1 MLNRSFISLSL
12 AAAFALLAT
21 IARAD
26 VVETKDG
33 ARLVGKITKV
43 DGVTI
48 TLKTEYAGDIAI
60 KQGHVVAL
68 TTDEPRYV
76 RLADGTV
83 AEGTVT
89 PAPEGKVQI
98 NDTGGA
104 VATPVDK
111 VIATWSQGERDPALV
126 ALAPNW
132 SFEVAA
138 DMTGKS
144 GNSDQ
149 FGTAL
154 SARAK
159 RVAGPETLQFYTGYN
174 YQSTE
179 GETSDDRFKIGF
191 DYADNFSGRK
201 SWYARDEAGYD
212 HVKDISFYNVAAV
225 GLGYDLIKKPRQIL
239 TGRTG
244 LAYRYETYGD
254 PTAEDV
260 SSLGLD
266 LGLHHEYTFRDSKM
280 VNDLTYVPAFDDFNN
295 YRAVHESYFEMP
307 LANPKWKLRLGVTN
321 EYTSQPSDDVEK
333 LDTTYFVRFVLSQ
346 K

>member
-1 MLNRSFISLSL
+1 MFTRHHLLIAV
-12 AAAFALLAT
+12 AALFAA
-21 IARAD
+21 ICNPAGAD
-26 VVETKDG
+26 VVETKNG
-33 ARLVGKITKV
+33 ARLVGKVTKV
-43 DGVTI
+43 DGMTI
-48 TLKTEYAGDIAI
+48 TLSTDYAGDLAVR
-60 KQGHVVAL
+60 QSEVVAL
-68 TTDEPRYV
+68 TMDEPRYV
-76 RLADGTV
+76 RLTDGRV
-83 AEGTVT
+83 V
-89 PAPEGKVQI
+89 EGKVVRAPEDNIQI
-98 NDTGGA
+98 KAAGGTVIA
-104 VATPVDK
+104 PVDRVVATWLVGD
-111 VIATWSQGERDPALV
+111 ADPALA
-126 ALAPNW
+126 ALAPKW
-132 SFEVAA
+132 SFEVAG

-159 RVAGPETLQFYTGYN
+159 RVAGHQTLQFYTGYN

-179 GETSDDRFKIGF
+179 GATSDDRFKIGF

-212 HVKDISFYNVAAV
+212 HVKDIDLYNVAAV

-244 LAYRYETYGD
+244 LAHRYETYGD

-280 VNDLTYVPAFDDFNN
+280 INDLTYVPAFNDFNN

-307 LANPKWKLRLGVTN
+307 LANPAWKLRLGVTN
-321 EYTSQPSDDVEK
+321 EYTSQPGDVVEK
-333 LDTTYFVRFVLSQ
+333 LDTTYFVRFVLSLE
-346 K
+346 

>member
-1 MLNRSFISLSL
+1 MLNQFFLPFSC
-12 AAAFALLAT
+12 AALFAFLT
-21 IARAD
+21 NIAVAD
-26 VVETKDG
+26 IIETKNG
-33 ARLVGKITKV
+33 ARLVGKVVKV
-43 DGVTI
+43 DGMTI
-48 TLKTEYAGDIAI
+48 TLSTDYAGDLEIR
-60 KQGHVVAL
+60 QSEVVGL
-68 TTDEPRYV
+68 TMDEPRYV
-76 RLADGTV
+76 RLTDGRVVEGMV
-83 AEGTVT
+83 A
-89 PAPEGKVQI
+89 PAPEAKVQI
-98 NDTGGA
+98 NAAGGA
-104 VATPVDK
+104 VTAPVET
-111 VIATWSQGERDPALV
+111 VMATWRVGEADPALA
-126 ALAPNW
+126 ALAPKW

-159 RVAGPETLQFYTGYN
+159 RVAGPETLQFYVGHN

-179 GETSDDRFKIGF
+179 GATSDDRFKIGF

-212 HVKDISFYNVAAV
+212 RVKDIDFYNIAAV
-225 GLGYDLIKKPRQIL
+225 GLGYDLIKRPQQIL

-254 PTAEDV
+254 PTADNV

-280 VNDLTYVPAFDDFNN
+280 VNDLTYVPAFNDFNN
-295 YRAVHESYFEMP
+295 YRAMHESYFEMP
-307 LANPKWKLRLGVTN
+307 LANPAWKLRLGVTN
-321 EYTSQPSDDVEK
+321 EYTSMPGADVEK
-333 LDTTYFVRFVLSQ
+333 LDTTYFARFVLSLE
-346 K
+346 